1 MVTKEF
7 AEASAEV
14 NEILKYFP
22 KSKVEKI
29 PLKLR
34 GFFEKSASRDY
45 IVKID
50 SNKTLDKQENIKE
63 KTKDLMTIIY
73 RNYWCNEEERKELD
87 KKLIENDIKYEE
99 ELKKKYNPNDIFK
112 NNVEEKKIENNQEK
126 EAGERENNLNIVEQ
140 KESIFKRLI
149 NKIRNIFH
157 K

>member
-126 EAGERENNLNIVEQ
+126 EAGEMENNLNIVEQ

>member
-63 KTKDLMTIIY
+63 KTTDLMTIIY

>member
-126 EAGERENNLNIVEQ
+126 EAGEREKNLNIVEQ